1 MHEYDLTTFEIIA
14 RLSLAIVMGGTIGFE
29 REYKSRPA
37 GMKTHILVCVGA
49 ALIALIQDE
58 VASQTVEFAQQ
69 MPKLANVMTADQT
82 RLVAQVVSGIG
93 FLGAGTIIMTK
104 QTVKGLTTAA
114 SVWAVASIGIALGMG
129 FYLISF
135 TGFCSIMIALALIS
149 YLVPLPKV
157 RRLQVEIAHGD
168 QTVAFIKNYL
178 AKNEVIVEKSD
189 LKITRENPKSN
200 RKYLIMF
207 TLTVPKDVDEE
218 DLVSELSDNSD
229 ILMIQIVE

>member
-1 MHEYDLTTFEIIA
+1 MHEYDLTAFEIIG
-14 RLSLAIVMGGTIGFE
+14 RLSLAIIMGGAIGFE

-49 ALIALIQDE
+49 AIIALIQDE
-58 VASQTVEFAQQ
+58 VASQTVEFVQQ

-114 SVWAVASIGIALGMG
+114 SVWAVAAIGIALGMG
-129 FYLISF
+129 FYLISL
-135 TGFCSIMIALALIS
+135 TGFCSIMMALALVA

-157 RRLQVEIAHGD
+157 RRLQVEIEHGD
-168 QTVAFIKNYL
+168 ETIAYIKEYL
-178 AKNEVIVEKSD
+178 TQQKIIVDASE
-189 LKITRENPKSN
+189 LKITRESTKAN

-207 TLTVPKDVDEE
+207 TLTVPKDIDE
-218 DLVSELSDNSD
+218 DCLVYELSDNPD
-229 ILMIQIVE
+229 ILMIQIIE